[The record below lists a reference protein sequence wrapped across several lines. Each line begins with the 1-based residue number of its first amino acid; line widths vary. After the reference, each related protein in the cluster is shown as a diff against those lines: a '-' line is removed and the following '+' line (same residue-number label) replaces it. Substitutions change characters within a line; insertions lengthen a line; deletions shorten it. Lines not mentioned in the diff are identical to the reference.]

1 MKKVTSAARLAEA
14 YERLDAAAGKPGG
27 ALRRVGKTL
36 SEPWLMTQ
44 LTLLLCLNLLHGLQQ
59 STTGLLRYAVAGVLA
74 HAVFSS
80 TDAVSVFAENQA
92 ARRPPLHLHPQPAP
106 AAPRAVARVATSH
119 SAAAPRRTH
128 RAARVAPHAGG
139 RRRALTPRSLRPPAA
154 PPASD
159 LADRRRPQ
167 PPRDPRAQ
175 CRVLQRR
182 ATSVI
187 PARALLF

>member
-80 TDAVSVFAENQA
+80 TDAVSVFAENHA
-92 ARRPPLHLHPQPAP
+92 PAP
-106 AAPRAVARVATSH
+106 AAHPHRAAASPPPPAPPAAAARRRRT
-119 SAAAPRRTH
+119 SAARRAAPSLGRPPTAPRRVTRRTR
-128 RAARVAPHAGG
+128 RAARRWP
-139 RRRALTPRSLRPPAA
+139 
-154 PPASD
+154 
-159 LADRRRPQ
+159 
-167 PPRDPRAQ
+167 PPRAHAPLPPPSRS
-175 CRVLQRR
+175 
-182 ATSVI
+182 T
-187 PARALLF
+187 

>member
-74 HAVFSS
+74 HAIFSS
-80 TDAVSVFAENQA
+80 TDAVSVFAENA
-92 ARRPPLHLHPQPAP
+92 HLKHQVSLTCGALSHLVTLVLSVEFFS
-106 AAPRAVARVATSH
+106 VAR
-119 SAAAPRRTH
+119 
-128 RAARVAPHAGG
+128 
-139 RRRALTPRSLRPPAA
+139 
-154 PPASD
+154 
-159 LADRRRPQ
+159 
-167 PPRDPRAQ
+167 
-175 CRVLQRR
+175 
-182 ATSVI
+182 
-187 PARALLF
+187 LL

>member
-80 TDAVSVFAENQA
+80 TDAVSVFAENA
-92 ARRPPLHLHPQPAP
+92 HLRHQISLTGGALSHLVTLVLSVEFFS
-106 AAPRAVARVATSH
+106 VAR
-119 SAAAPRRTH
+119 
-128 RAARVAPHAGG
+128 
-139 RRRALTPRSLRPPAA
+139 
-154 PPASD
+154 
-159 LADRRRPQ
+159 
-167 PPRDPRAQ
+167 
-175 CRVLQRR
+175 
-182 ATSVI
+182 
-187 PARALLF
+187 LL

>member
-74 HAVFSS
+74 HAVLSS
-80 TDAVSVFAENQA
+80 TDAVSVFAENQ
-92 ARRPPLHLHPQPAP
+92 HLKHQISLTGGALSHLVTLVLSVEFFS
-106 AAPRAVARVATSH
+106 VAR
-119 SAAAPRRTH
+119 
-128 RAARVAPHAGG
+128 
-139 RRRALTPRSLRPPAA
+139 
-154 PPASD
+154 
-159 LADRRRPQ
+159 
-167 PPRDPRAQ
+167 
-175 CRVLQRR
+175 
-182 ATSVI
+182 
-187 PARALLF
+187 LL

>member
-74 HAVFSS
+74 HAVLSS
-80 TDAVSVFAENQA
+80 TDAVSVFAENA
-92 ARRPPLHLHPQPAP
+92 HLKNQVSLTGGALSHLVTLVLSVEFFS
-106 AAPRAVARVATSH
+106 VAR
-119 SAAAPRRTH
+119 
-128 RAARVAPHAGG
+128 
-139 RRRALTPRSLRPPAA
+139 
-154 PPASD
+154 
-159 LADRRRPQ
+159 
-167 PPRDPRAQ
+167 
-175 CRVLQRR
+175 
-182 ATSVI
+182 
-187 PARALLF
+187 LL

>member
-27 ALRRVGKTL
+27 ALRRVGKPL

-80 TDAVSVFAENQA
+80 TDAVSVCAENQLLINQISLTGGA
-92 ARRPPLHLHPQPAP
+92 LSHLVTLVLSVEFFS
-106 AAPRAVARVATSH
+106 VAR
-119 SAAAPRRTH
+119 
-128 RAARVAPHAGG
+128 
-139 RRRALTPRSLRPPAA
+139 
-154 PPASD
+154 
-159 LADRRRPQ
+159 
-167 PPRDPRAQ
+167 
-175 CRVLQRR
+175 
-182 ATSVI
+182 
-187 PARALLF
+187 LL

>member
-80 TDAVSVFAENQA
+80 TDAVSVFSENQ
-92 ARRPPLHLHPQPAP
+92 HLKHQISLTGGALSHLVTLVLSVEFFS
-106 AAPRAVARVATSH
+106 VAR
-119 SAAAPRRTH
+119 
-128 RAARVAPHAGG
+128 
-139 RRRALTPRSLRPPAA
+139 
-154 PPASD
+154 
-159 LADRRRPQ
+159 
-167 PPRDPRAQ
+167 
-175 CRVLQRR
+175 
-182 ATSVI
+182 
-187 PARALLF
+187 LL

>member
-80 TDAVSVFAENQA
+80 TDAVSVFAENA
-92 ARRPPLHLHPQPAP
+92 HLKNQVSLTGGALSHLVTLVLSVEFFS
-106 AAPRAVARVATSH
+106 VAR
-119 SAAAPRRTH
+119 
-128 RAARVAPHAGG
+128 
-139 RRRALTPRSLRPPAA
+139 
-154 PPASD
+154 
-159 LADRRRPQ
+159 
-167 PPRDPRAQ
+167 
-175 CRVLQRR
+175 
-182 ATSVI
+182 
-187 PARALLF
+187 LL

>member
-92 ARRPPLHLHPQPAP
+92 ARRPPLHLKHQVSLTAG
-106 AAPRAVARVATSH
+106 ALSHLVTLVLSVEFFSVAR
-119 SAAAPRRTH
+119 
-128 RAARVAPHAGG
+128 
-139 RRRALTPRSLRPPAA
+139 
-154 PPASD
+154 
-159 LADRRRPQ
+159 
-167 PPRDPRAQ
+167 
-175 CRVLQRR
+175 
-182 ATSVI
+182 
-187 PARALLF
+187 LL

>member
-80 TDAVSVFAENQA
+80 TDAVSVFAENQ
-92 ARRPPLHLHPQPAP
+92 HLKKQVSLTGGALSHLVTLVLSVEFFS
-106 AAPRAVARVATSH
+106 VAR
-119 SAAAPRRTH
+119 
-128 RAARVAPHAGG
+128 
-139 RRRALTPRSLRPPAA
+139 
-154 PPASD
+154 
-159 LADRRRPQ
+159 
-167 PPRDPRAQ
+167 
-175 CRVLQRR
+175 
-182 ATSVI
+182 
-187 PARALLF
+187 LL

>member
-80 TDAVSVFAENQA
+80 TDAVSVFAENRFLQHQVSLTGGA
-92 ARRPPLHLHPQPAP
+92 LSHLVTLVLSVEFFS
-106 AAPRAVARVATSH
+106 VAR
-119 SAAAPRRTH
+119 
-128 RAARVAPHAGG
+128 
-139 RRRALTPRSLRPPAA
+139 
-154 PPASD
+154 
-159 LADRRRPQ
+159 
-167 PPRDPRAQ
+167 
-175 CRVLQRR
+175 
-182 ATSVI
+182 
-187 PARALLF
+187 LL

>member
-1 MKKVTSAARLAEA
+1 MRMHTGPIYPRETRDAQFSALLRAADRSHSGAGVMKKVTSAARLAEA

-80 TDAVSVFAENQA
+80 TDAVSVFAENA
-92 ARRPPLHLHPQPAP
+92 HLKNQVSLTGGALSHLVTLVLSVEFFS
-106 AAPRAVARVATSH
+106 VAR
-119 SAAAPRRTH
+119 
-128 RAARVAPHAGG
+128 
-139 RRRALTPRSLRPPAA
+139 
-154 PPASD
+154 
-159 LADRRRPQ
+159 
-167 PPRDPRAQ
+167 
-175 CRVLQRR
+175 
-182 ATSVI
+182 
-187 PARALLF
+187 LL

>member
-1 MKKVTSAARLAEA
+1 MKKVTSARLAEA

-80 TDAVSVFAENQA
+80 TDAVSVFAEN
-92 ARRPPLHLHPQPAP
+92 
-106 AAPRAVARVATSH
+106 APRHQISLTGGALSHLVTSCCPSSSSASRAFCDARA
-119 SAAAPRRTH
+119 
-128 RAARVAPHAGG
+128 RAII
-139 RRRALTPRSLRPPAA
+139 L
-154 PPASD
+154 SD
-159 LADRRRPQ
+159 L
-167 PPRDPRAQ
+167 
-175 CRVLQRR
+175 
-182 ATSVI
+182 SVEES
-187 PARALLF
+187 